1 MKQSIDIKFHYLVN
15 SICITCIET
24 GDGFYNNFLC
34 DSLDEVKDYLTESVS
49 REELVTVYDLATGE
63 KLNL

>member
-1 MKQSIDIKFHYLVN
+1 MKQSIDRKFRYLVN

-63 KLNL
+63 KVNL